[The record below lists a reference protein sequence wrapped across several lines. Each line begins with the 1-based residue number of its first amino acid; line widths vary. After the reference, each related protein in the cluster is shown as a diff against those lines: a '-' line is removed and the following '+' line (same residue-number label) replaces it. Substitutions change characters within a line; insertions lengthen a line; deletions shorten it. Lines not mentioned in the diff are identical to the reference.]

1 MKKLLSLL
9 LAVCMLIGCVPL
21 AAYAADGEPVT
32 EFVYDGDTVAFVQS
46 DGVTTFGMLSATG
59 GSYYYLNG
67 DNVIIHINPSNTK
80 KTYAGFYY
88 GLIKDH
94 DKDNP
99 QPLDVTF
106 NDNDGTIDI
115 ILAKDK
121 CGKAYAVVPEKRS
134 DNGTTK
140 DQYYL
145 AIPSADKLP
154 VKYDGD
160 KVDFV
165 KNDGKTEFGMWRVQ
179 GGSTWELLEKTI
191 KIHYIPNNKKTYA
204 GFLYGPY
211 TLADGTDKTLDVTTD
226 KDGYMDFSL
235 AKSKSNYT
243 VCGFAWPVAPV
254 KKEDKQGTREQYY
267 LGIPEESKFT
277 SPAAVTFAITFNNWD
292 GKNLLSTAAYEG
304 ETPVYTGATPE
315 KEADDTYTYT
325 FKGWDPELTAATADA
340 TYTATFEQKDKS
352 AAGGGAGTDTPADS
366 SVDLKVTNNVK
377 MFKVLDAKLETTND
391 STNLVVTLS
400 ASGYHYLYKGTF
412 EEAKKVGYKT
422 SKWIEGKLNKDSKY
436 VFSIPVDENETSIP
450 IISISQT
457 YVDNY
462 LDGKNKIERAFFP
475 RLLTLDTKKKTL
487 TVDDYSETKTL
498 KVSNK
503 TDLDI
508 SRASLETVGGPNS
521 NDYAS
526 TLTLSMKS
534 DTYTKAYIGTA
545 KKAASAKDTVAAGS
559 GNTFALKVRWMAT
572 AGDLDSIES
581 YIGDDETF
589 AFYNADEKAWEEFTF
604 NINDSK
610 YTLTVTAAEEAEA
623 VPAEEVPG
631 EGVKTAFIDVKDS
644 DWYDGYAEKAADN
657 GLMAGYPA
665 GTDADGNPVYEF
677 RGSNKV
683 TRAMFVTILNAI
695 DTKLN
700 GEKTA
705 AASAGFDD
713 VASGAW
719 YEKAVDWAYAN
730 GITAGK
736 GDSFGVNDNVSRQD
750 MAVFMYGYA
759 KSIGKVSGTPDT
771 SVLDKYAD
779 ASSIAPYAKEAVA
792 WLVSSG
798 LMTGRSETS
807 IAPLTESTRAEISAF
822 AVNCLEFL
830 AK

>member
-1 MKKLLSLL
+1 MQDL
-9 LAVCMLIGCVPL
+9 
-21 AAYAADGEPVT
+21 
-32 EFVYDGDTVAFVQS
+32 
-46 DGVTTFGMLSATG
+46 
-59 GSYYYLNG
+59 
-67 DNVIIHINPSNTK
+67 
-80 KTYAGFYY
+80 
-88 GLIKDH
+88 
-94 DKDNP
+94 
-99 QPLDVTF
+99 TF
-106 NDNDGTIDI
+106 NLDGTFDI
-115 ILAKDK
+115 TLPKTK
-121 CGKAYAVVPEKRS
+121 CGYAWAVAPIKKS
-134 DNGTTK
+134 DPTETTSA
-140 DQYYL
+140 QYYL
-145 AIPSADKLP
+145 AIPAEDKLSP
-154 VKYDGD
+154 AGG
-160 KVDFV
+160 
-165 KNDGKTEFGMWRVQ
+165 NTPS
-179 GGSTWELLEKTI
+179 GGS
-191 KIHYIPNNKKTYA
+191 
-204 GFLYGPY
+204 
-211 TLADGTDKTLDVTTD
+211 
-226 KDGYMDFSL
+226 
-235 AKSKSNYT
+235 
-243 VCGFAWPVAPV
+243 
-254 KKEDKQGTREQYY
+254 
-267 LGIPEESKFT
+267 
-277 SPAAVTFAITFNNWD
+277 
-292 GKNLLSTAAYEG
+292 
-304 ETPVYTGATPE
+304 
-315 KEADDTYTYT
+315 
-325 FKGWDPELTAATADA
+325 
-340 TYTATFEQKDKS
+340 
-352 AAGGGAGTDTPADS
+352 GGGEAAPDTPADS

-377 MFKVLDAKLETTND
+377 MFKVLDAKLETTNG

-422 SKWIEGKLNKDSKY
+422 SKWIEGKLNKESKY
-436 VFSIPVDENETSIP
+436 VFSIPVDENESNIP
-450 IISISQT
+450 IVSISQT
-457 YVDNY
+457 YVDKY
-462 LDGKNKIERAFFP
+462 LAGENKIERAFFP
-475 RLLTLDTKKKTL
+475 RLFTLDTKKKTL

-581 YIGDDETF
+581 YIGEDETF

-610 YTLTVTAAEEAEA
+610 YTLTVTADEEAEA
-623 VPAEEVPG
+623 VPVEEVPG

-807 IAPLTESTRAEISAF
+807 IAPLAESTRAEISAF